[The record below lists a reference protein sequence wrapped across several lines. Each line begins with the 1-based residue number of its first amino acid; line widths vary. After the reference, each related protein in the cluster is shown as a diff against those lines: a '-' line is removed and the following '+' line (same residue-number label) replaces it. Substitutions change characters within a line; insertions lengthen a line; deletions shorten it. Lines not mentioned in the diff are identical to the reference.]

1 MIGSRIPRRVV
12 VAVLAAAATG
22 PALAVGLGPLSREGV
37 TDGPDKGF
45 FLTVINPYAEPR
57 NFRAYPV
64 GWEDET
70 TETVTAIDIRP
81 AQFRIAAGK
90 QRRILVVAHDLT
102 PGEARRFRV
111 CAELAQQEGPIN
123 ARVCSKLAARR
134 LAR

>member
-1 MIGSRIPRRVV
+1 MRNHRLSRRVV
-12 VAVLAAAATG
+12 AAALAAATAG
-22 PALAVGLGPLSREGV
+22 PVFAVGLSPLAREGAS
-37 TDGPDKGF
+37 DGPEKGF

-57 NFRAYPV
+57 NFRAYAV
-64 GWEDET
+64 GWDDET
-70 TETVTAIDIRP
+70 TDTVTAVDIKP

-102 PGEARRFRV
+102 PGEMRQFRV

-134 LAR
+134 VAR